1 MNYSIKK
8 LRWAKA
14 LMFAAGAL
22 ALTVAT
28 TTANAADALR
38 DKWCSGVHLRF
49 FVGGAEGDAFGTIV
63 YNGAKQAEH
72 DLGATVEY
80 LFSGWKA
87 ETMVQQLRESIAAKP
102 DGIAMMGHPG
112 EAAIMPLAAEAS
124 KAGIKMMYQNVPLPG
139 VVAKYGGGYVGAQ
152 QAAQGKALGEEAIRS
167 FGLQKGEEVIVLG
180 PFDQQPERYVREG
193 AVADAFTAAGLTVTK
208 LVAPAESAADPNIMI
223 PVITAAL
230 AAHPKVKLIAY
241 PGGQQLGNVPTF
253 MKAANKKP
261 GEVLAIGFDTSP
273 QIVEGF
279 KNGWVQLTADQQPFL
294 QGYMPILS
302 LCQQVVYG
310 LAPLNVD
317 TGAGFVTVDNYQSVA
332 KLASENLR

>member
-1 MNYSIKK
+1 MTRTLVKILAS
-8 LRWAKA
+8 A
-14 LMFAAGAL
+14 AL
-22 ALTVAT
+22 ATMAVSALAT
-28 TTANAADALR
+28 AANAADPVR
-38 DKWCSGVHLRF
+38 DKWCSSVHLRF

-72 DLGATVEY
+72 DLGANVEY

-87 ETMVQQLRESIAAKP
+87 ETMVQQLREAIAAKP

-112 EAAIMPLAAEAS
+112 EAAVMPLAEQAF

-152 QAAQGKALGEEAIRS
+152 QAAQGKSLGEEAIRR
-167 FGLQKGEEVIVLG
+167 FGLQKGDEVIVLG

-193 AVADAFTAAGLTVTK
+193 SVAQAFEDAGLTVYK
-208 LVAPAESAADPNIMI
+208 LVAGAELAADPNIMI

-230 AAHPKVKLIAY
+230 AAHPKVKLVAY

-253 MKAANKKP
+253 MKAAGKKP

-273 QIVEGF
+273 QIVRG
-279 KNGWVQLTADQQPFL
+279 L
-294 QGYMPILS
+294 QGWLGAAHRGPAALPAGLHADPQPVPAGRLS
-302 LCQQVVYG
+302 
-310 LAPLNVD
+310 AW
-317 TGAGFVTVDNYQSVA
+317 
-332 KLASENLR
+332 LR

>member
-1 MNYSIKK
+1 MNYSIKTM
-8 LRWAKA
+8 RWASA
-14 LMFAAGAL
+14 VLFAASAL
-22 ALTVAT
+22 ALAT
-28 TTANAADALR
+28 TVTASAADTVR
-38 DKWCSGVHLRF
+38 DKWCSNVHLRF

-63 YNGAKQAEH
+63 YNGALQAAH
-72 DLGATVEY
+72 DLGANVEY

-112 EAAIMPLAAEAS
+112 EAAVMPLAAEAA

-152 QAAQGKALGEEAIRS
+152 QAQQGKALGEEAIRR
-167 FGLQKGEEVIVLG
+167 FGLQKGDEVIVLG

-193 AVADAFTAAGLTVTK
+193 SVADAFTAAGLTVYK
-208 LVAPAESAADPNIMI
+208 LVAGANSAADPNIMI

-253 MKAANKKP
+253 MKAAHKKP

-273 QIVEGF
+273 QIIEGF
-279 KNGWVQLTADQQPFL
+279 KDGWVQLTADQQPFL

-317 TGAGFVTVDNYQSVA
+317 TGAGFVTPENYEAVA
-332 KLASENLR
+332 KLAQENLR

>member
-1 MNYSIKK
+1 MNYSTRTR
-8 LRWAKA
+8 RWANTV
-14 LMFAAGAL
+14 LLAAGAL
-22 ALTVAT
+22 ALAT
-28 TTANAADALR
+28 AANADALR
-38 DKWCSGVHLRF
+38 DKWCSDVHLRF

-72 DLGATVEY
+72 DLGANVEY

-87 ETMVQQLRESIAAKP
+87 ELMVQQLREAIASKP

-112 EAAIMPLAAEAS
+112 EAAIMPLAKQAS
-124 KAGIKMMYQNVPLPG
+124 EAGIKMMYQNVPLPG

-152 QAAQGKALGEEAIRS
+152 QAQQGKALGEEAIRR
-167 FGLQKGEEVIVLG
+167 FGLKSGEKVIVLG

-193 AVADAFTAAGLTVTK
+193 AVADAFTAAGIEVTK

-230 AAHPKVKLIAY
+230 AAQPDTKLIAY

-253 MKAANKKP
+253 MKAAGKKP

-279 KNGWVQLTADQQPFL
+279 KDGWVQLTADQQPFL

-317 TGAGFVTVDNYQSVA
+317 TGAGFVTVDNYKAVA
-332 KLASENLR
+332 GLASENLR